1 MEIFS
6 LQKNG
11 ALKMKVS
18 HRWGGGEATDKKL
31 ISNHKECLKP
41 IN

>member
-11 ALKMKVS
+11 AVKMKIS
-18 HRWGGGEATDKKL
+18 HKWGGGEATDKKTS
-31 ISNHKECLKP
+31 I
-41 IN
+41 